1 MKKKYFLRGLGVGI
15 LLTALVLCIG
25 YRKQNSADT
34 IIKKARELGMVF
46 PKKTSDSLLSASGS
60 AAEVTTSPTVSPTPE
75 QTTAPTDSPTP
86 VPTQTATVKP
96 TPAATQGTKTDSK
109 KNNTSGNTRTF
120 TVRGGLLSSS
130 VAREMKQAGII
141 KDADAFDDYV
151 ERRGMARKIRAGK
164 YKIPVGASYA
174 QILKIITR
182 S

>member
-34 IIKKARELGMVF
+34 IIKKAREIGMVF
-46 PKKTSDSLLSASGS
+46 PEKTSDALLSASGS

-75 QTTAPTDSPTP
+75 QTTEPTDSPTP
-86 VPTQTATVKP
+86 APTETATVKP

-109 KNNTSGNTRTF
+109 KDTSGNTRTF

-151 ERRGMARKIRAGK
+151 ERSGMARKIRAGK